1 MHSGKKVLNSRICA
15 FFLNPDFVA
24 AFPLVSNQQIKVT
37 IIKYSSFILCIS
49 QFQLRPAI
57 PTPHLGL
64 MPRNSFS
71 YGWQIPRRRGHSSW
85 QMPGDG
91 VERRGQMPRPKTILN
106 LWPDVKCANVFQ
118 HRRF

>member
-1 MHSGKKVLNSRICA
+1 MHQSI
-15 FFLNPDFVA
+15 PA
-24 AFPLVSNQQIKVT
+24 APSH
-37 IIKYSSFILCIS
+37 
-49 QFQLRPAI
+49 
-57 PTPHLGL
+57 PHPP
-64 MPRNSFS
+64 PRANAQEFFS

-91 VERRGQMPRPKTILN
+91 DERRGQMPRPKTILN